1 MSWLF
6 SGCLQSKF
14 GNHAPFPLHP
24 ENGTMK
30 IQNFL
35 CKHYMINPSYW
46 LFKTG
51 DTNISSN
58 PWKRQLQR
66 QHKKIYFIK
75 TALSNK
81 QRQFIWLQVYLFLKR
96 SLRPVFIRSISSF
109 RFVCIEPVLYI
120 YPINNYSSIFQLGIH
135 WLNPEFKLLNSSFFS
150 VNVELRLIIWTGGF
164 RLNIFS
170 KKFTLS
176 TPIFCKIYVVWL
188 VWTV

>member
-1 MSWLF
+1 MPPSPSTLKMELW
-6 SGCLQSKF
+6 KF
-14 GNHAPFPLHP
+14 RIFCANITWSIHHIDFLKPEIPIFPQIHGKGNCNANTKKF
-24 ENGTMK
+24 
-30 IQNFL
+30 
-35 CKHYMINPSYW
+35 
-46 LFKTG
+46 
-51 DTNISSN
+51 ISSKQFYTN
-58 PWKRQLQR
+58 
-66 QHKKIYFIK
+66 
-75 TALSNK
+75 N

-96 SLRPVFIRSISSF
+96 SLHPVFIRSISSF

-150 VNVELRLIIWTGGF
+150 VNVELRLIIWNGGF

-170 KKFTLS
+170 KKFALS